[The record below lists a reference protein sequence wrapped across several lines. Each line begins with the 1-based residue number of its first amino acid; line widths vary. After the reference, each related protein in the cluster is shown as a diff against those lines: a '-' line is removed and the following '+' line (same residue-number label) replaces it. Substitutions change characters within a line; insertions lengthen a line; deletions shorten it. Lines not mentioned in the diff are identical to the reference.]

1 MWGIFNTTEESGGIA
16 PSLDQVLAV
25 GSNAGGQSIT
35 GVGTYNA
42 LTLTAQ
48 TTGFTIS
55 GGSASRT
62 LTVSGNANVSGT
74 NTGDVTIG
82 TPNGLSLSGQAIS
95 LVLASTSVTGA
106 LSSTDWNTFNS
117 KGSGTITSVSGTTN
131 RITSTGGTT
140 PVIDISANY
149 VGQSSITTLGTIATG
164 VWQGTAID
172 LATKVSGNLAVSHLN
187 SGTSASGTTFWRGDG
202 TWATPAAT
210 PAWLLTGNAGTDPT
224 VNYIGTSDSQP
235 LIFGVGGQL
244 AGYIDF
250 GNDAVSF
257 GGSLQRGLFGSTA
270 IGAGAGS
277 QDTGGSVNTYVG
289 FGAGGGNITGTN
301 LVFFGAET
309 SVNTDGLTLSTI
321 IGNGAVGTKSNQFVF
336 GTSTEVNWNIAGVDY
351 VQPNAPQAGIF
362 TSDGA
367 TPSILAYKQATGWGT
382 PTGTLTRTTFDPST
396 VTLIQLAQRV
406 AAMIVDLET
415 LTAFHS

>member
-202 TWATPAAT
+202 TWATPVGAPVYGAT
-210 PAWLLTGNAGTDPT
+210 
-224 VNYIGTSDSQP
+224 
-235 LIFGVGGQL
+235 LIPFG
-244 AGYIDF
+244 D
-250 GNDAVSF
+250 
-257 GGSLQRGLFGSTA
+257 GSTA
-270 IGAGAGS
+270 GGVTDPNYNYDNVNNVFNVGFSGSSFLSVAPSEIKIGN
-277 QDTGGSVNTYVG
+277 TTNTYIDILQPANLMQ
-289 FGAGGGNITGTN
+289 FYSGGNPQMNIATGSITILSGT
-301 LVFFGAET
+301 
-309 SVNTDGLTLSTI
+309 TLSI
-321 IGNGAVGTKSNQFVF
+321 NQIGRNGNGLVGTDND
-336 GTSTEVNWNIAGVDY
+336 GVLNF
-351 VQPNAPQAGIF
+351 Q
-362 TSDGA
+362 
-367 TPSILAYKQATGWGT
+367 QATGWGT